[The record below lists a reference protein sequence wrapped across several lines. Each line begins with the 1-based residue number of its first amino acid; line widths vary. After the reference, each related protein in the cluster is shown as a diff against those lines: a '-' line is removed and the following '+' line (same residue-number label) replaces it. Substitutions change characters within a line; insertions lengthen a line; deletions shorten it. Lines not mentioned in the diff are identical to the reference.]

1 MNKLIKRIAEWRRG
15 EGENSNNDNNMNKKL
30 QHWKHAWNFFSVN
43 MLGTLVWCYDAIL
56 LSFHKDLSGA
66 EPNWTYI
73 GRPEDALDVFLNFGH
88 LLNVLDLTS
97 YECLIYVLC
106 PGG

>member
-1 MNKLIKRIAEWRRG
+1 M
-15 EGENSNNDNNMNKKL
+15 
-30 QHWKHAWNFFSVN
+30 
-43 MLGTLVWCYDAIL
+43 
-56 LSFHKDLSGA
+56 
-66 EPNWTYI
+66 YI
-73 GRPEDALDVFLNFGH
+73 GRSEGVLDVFLNFGH